1 MRGVLAALEAVCYRN
16 RSRAVQ
22 RMNAG
27 CSAVFRLHLRRNVQN
42 GAVLRQIFAL
52 CVRQGGLVSGSDRNT
67 CHTIGLCGAAECG
80 QRLTVECNRAVRQ
93 GKRCAVLC
101 TGESSYHIAGE
112 RYRAYGGICGQVK
125 RQRILAG
132 NCSQLGVV
140 GGNRCGAVLY
150 LNRCGN
156 LGAVRRGLR
165 RRRCSA

>member
-1 MRGVLAALEAVCYRN
+1 MGGLKGSLSGRCIINDRQLFERAVLSKIVCNQMRGVLAALEAVYYRD

-27 CSAVFRLHLRRNVQN
+27 CSAVFRLHLRRNVQD
-42 GAVLRQIFAL
+42 GAVLRQVFAL
-52 CVRQGGLVSGSDRNT
+52 CVRQGGLVRGSDRNT

-125 RQRILAG
+125 R
-132 NCSQLGVV
+132 
-140 GGNRCGAVLY
+140 
-150 LNRCGN
+150 
-156 LGAVRRGLR
+156 
-165 RRRCSA
+165 